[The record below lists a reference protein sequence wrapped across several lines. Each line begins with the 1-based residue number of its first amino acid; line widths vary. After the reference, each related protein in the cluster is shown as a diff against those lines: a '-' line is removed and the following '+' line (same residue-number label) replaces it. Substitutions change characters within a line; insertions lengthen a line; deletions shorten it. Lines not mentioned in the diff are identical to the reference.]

1 MKSLP
6 SIIANQGNLKDS
18 TTEYMKF
25 MLRYH
30 HIHHPDSTLLIQ
42 ETTEYVLNKLPNN
55 YNTIINDLQVTLTI
69 WDYTQNVTA
78 RLDGDLIITDLEETN
93 MPPTTEEKN
102 CML

>member
-1 MKSLP
+1 M
-6 SIIANQGNLKDS
+6 
-18 TTEYMKF
+18 EF
-25 MLRYH
+25 MLTYH

-78 RLDGDLIITDLEETN
+78 RLDGDLIIADLEETN

>member
-1 MKSLP
+1 
-6 SIIANQGNLKDS
+6 
-18 TTEYMKF
+18 

-78 RLDGDLIITDLEETN
+78 RLDGDLIIADLEETN